1 MDTSYV
7 TTNVYLA
14 AALLSQDIKLID
26 VDRVDSKHIKFVFE
40 GIGVDSIV
48 VDWDNKELE
57 VNAREYADALREIKL
72 KIHQA

>member
-1 MDTSYV
+1 LDTSYV